1 MPYVYTS
8 IVGMRFR
15 NLASSFRSSINF
27 SGIKLLREPSNS
39 YDKFAVKCI
48 YSDVHF
54 GYIRRTESEEVF
66 KHLLK
71 SRGYRIKLLESGE
84 NFYKISITFESSTT
98 KSTTTANSRPKTT
111 SKVQTS
117 RAGTSTGKQNTPSR
131 PVNRQRPK
139 YTEIN
144 KPNKKNSS
152 YNKKQDD
159 SSGNSLWLALL
170 ILVLL
175 YFFLVGSSSEKVERL
190 DSTPPVTQAQID
202 EPIIEDGPTQT
213 NSDERGASLN
223 ARLSEL
229 IQNQRGGESPPA
241 EIVTPAVPFLGLPAN
256 AQLINGG
263 ASWECIPG
271 FIRLENRCERQ

>member
-1 MPYVYTS
+1 MPYVYTT

-48 YSDVHF
+48 YNDVHF

-71 SRGYRIKLLESGE
+71 SKGYRTKLLESGE

-98 KSTTTANSRPKTT
+98 QSTTTANNRPKTT

-117 RAGTSTGKQNTPSR
+117 RAGTSTRKQNTPSR
-131 PVNRQRPK
+131 PANRQRPK

-144 KPNKKNSS
+144 NQNKRNSS
-152 YNKKQDD
+152 HNKKQDD
-159 SSGNSLWLALL
+159 SSGSSLWLVLL
-170 ILVLL
+170 ILILL
-175 YFFLVGSSSEKVERL
+175 YFFLVGSSSEKVERS
-190 DSTPPVTQAQID
+190 DSTPPLTQAQID
-202 EPIIEDGPTQT
+202 SPIIEDEPIQT
-213 NSDERGASLN
+213 NSDERGTSLD

-229 IQNQRGGESPPA
+229 IQNQRR
-241 EIVTPAVPFLGLPAN
+241 N
-256 AQLINGG
+256 
-263 ASWECIPG
+263 
-271 FIRLENRCERQ
+271 ENF